1 MSDGSG
7 TGAPGESPRA
17 PAPTASTTP
26 RIRSSR
32 RRASSSS
39 ESMVTLKAA
48 KGSETQL
55 GEGWVRV
62 IRCGPCTGPST
73 VHPRAPHHPMWRFRV
88 DCLGSY
94 PPLVS
99 GTTPPRRAA
108 IPPSPPRPPA
118 PLTPPPRPPAPLT
131 PLKTPLCLPS
141 PKPLPLPLLSGGDA
155 CEGRGGVVNGL
166 RRGALP
172 PLPPPSNLVDV

>member
-73 VHPRAPHHPMWRFRV
+73 VHPRAPHHPMWRSRV

-108 IPPSPPRPPA
+108 IPPSPPPA
-118 PLTPPPRPPAPLT
+118 PRPTDATQDATLPAFPQAT
-131 PLKTPLCLPS
+131 ATATAF
-141 PKPLPLPLLSGGDA
+141 GGRRVRR
-155 CEGRGGVVNGL
+155 EGGVVNGL